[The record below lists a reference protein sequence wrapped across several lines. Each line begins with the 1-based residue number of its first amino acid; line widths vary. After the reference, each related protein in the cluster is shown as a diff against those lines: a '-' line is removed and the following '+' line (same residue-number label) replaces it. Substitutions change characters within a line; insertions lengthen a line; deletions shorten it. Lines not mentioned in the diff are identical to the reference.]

1 MILPVPSPA
10 PQALA
15 PKLLWT
21 LDGSPGP
28 GSPVSDI
35 EDLIAAAG
43 AAVRAGD
50 GHVLDTSH
58 VIFPNGA
65 LTLVL
70 ILAESHL
77 AIHTWPEED
86 LVAVDLFTCGAIDA
100 DRVLTELVTGL
111 RLTATRVQQV
121 SRGAA
126 RSCEYLSVAQQSRR
140 RVPLS
145 AATGNVCPISSA
157 ADGLWAAGLIQFW
170 SGRQRRSGRFEGGV
184 LGLVV
189 MARSVWFLAKCS
201 EGAAACGS
209 RPRRGRGGEAMRVVG
224 PGWTGWRT
232 RCRSP
237 AQMANSTSRSPASLR
252 GSLRTGAGGV
262 RSE

>member
-1 MILPVPSPA
+1 VILPVPSPA
-10 PQALA
+10 PQVLA

-35 EDLIAAAG
+35 EDLTAAAG

-86 LVAVDLFTCGAIDA
+86 LVAVDLFTCGTIDA
-100 DRVLTELVTGL
+100 DRVLAELVTGL
-111 RLTATRVQQV
+111 RLTDTRVQQIR
-121 SRGAA
+121 RGAA
-126 RSCEYLSVAQQSRR
+126 R
-140 RVPLS
+140 
-145 AATGNVCPISSA
+145 G
-157 ADGLWAAGLIQFW
+157 
-170 SGRQRRSGRFEGGV
+170 
-184 LGLVV
+184 
-189 MARSVWFLAKCS
+189 
-201 EGAAACGS
+201 
-209 RPRRGRGGEAMRVVG
+209 
-224 PGWTGWRT
+224 
-232 RCRSP
+232 
-237 AQMANSTSRSPASLR
+237 
-252 GSLRTGAGGV
+252 
-262 RSE
+262 